1 MEVKIGYRTIKTAIG
16 TALSIYIAHQFG
28 LEFYASAGILTILC
42 IQVTRKQSLR
52 VSFERFG
59 ACLLGILF
67 SAVFF
72 EGLGYSPLTLMLMMF
87 VYIPVVVRLHLKEG
101 FVTSSVIIL
110 HLFTLKQ
117 VNVDIVLNELAI
129 IGIGIGV
136 ALLANL
142 YMPKAD
148 KELTELQEKI
158 EQNFATILREYSIYL
173 RAGESMWDGKEMIET
188 SDLLHRAKSLALQD
202 VENQFLRQENYFY
215 HYFDMRDKQFT
226 LLERILPFV
235 SALNQQIPQGEQMA
249 DFLERL
255 SKNVHPGN
263 TAHFY
268 LDKLHVMRDQIRKS
282 PLPLTREE
290 FETRASLY
298 YLLNEIER
306 YLLIKY
312 QYKKQGTSNE
322 TNKSLAN

>member
-1 MEVKIGYRTIKTAIG
+1 MKIGYRTIKTAIG
-16 TALSIYIAHQFG
+16 TALSLFIAQQLG
-28 LEFYASAGILTILC
+28 LQFYASAGILTILC
-42 IQVTRKQSLR
+42 IQVTRKQSLS

-59 ACLLGILF
+59 ACLLGMLF
-67 SAVFF
+67 SVVFF
-72 EGLGYSPLTLMLMMF
+72 EGFGYSPLTLMLMMF
-87 VYIPVVVRLHLKEG
+87 FYIPAVVRLRLKEG
-101 FVTSSVIIL
+101 FVTSSVIIM
-110 HLFTLKQ
+110 HLFTLQ
-117 VNVDIVLNELAI
+117 QINIDIVLNELAI
-129 IGIGIGV
+129 IGIGIGI

-158 EQNFATILREYSIYL
+158 ERNFATILQEYSIYL
-173 RAGESMWDGKEMIET
+173 RAGESMWDGREMIET
-188 SDLLHRAKSLALQD
+188 SDLLHQAKSLALQD
-202 VENQFLRQENYFY
+202 VENQFLRQEHLFY

-226 LLERILPFV
+226 LLERILPMV

-263 TAHFY
+263 TAHVY
-268 LDKLHVMRDQIRKS
+268 LDELHIMREQIRKS
-282 PLPLTREE
+282 PLPQTREE

-306 YLLIKY
+306 YLLIKFHY
-312 QYKKQGTSNE
+312 NKPGTSNE
-322 TNKSLAN
+322 TVKGLEM